1 MNHNSSNIKI
11 NLKPTQ
17 NSVININGYK
27 LLELFQ
33 GLFVYTLSAMILSS
47 SCAPA
52 PQLAAL
58 IGAGAALPA
67 IDALVGAG
75 AVGGALLT
83 PAGLIIG
90 GAGAASIPTSVLLL
104 KKAAL
109 VKGALVAGLL
119 ASQSN

>member
-1 MNHNSSNIKI
+1 
-11 NLKPTQ
+11 
-17 NSVININGYK
+17 
-27 LLELFQ
+27 
-33 GLFVYTLSAMILSS
+33 MILSS

-52 PQLAAL
+52 PQLDPITAL

-75 AVGGALLT
+75 AVGGAVFT
-83 PAGLIIG
+83 PTTGLIIG